1 MGTHPSEIRIALSK
15 FGQHGYLLTEAIFYK
30 MGIKPFRFILDA
42 LPSMLNP
49 VQLETRS
56 VSLPK
61 LPGGRRS
68 DSKSMGLELDAV

>member
-42 LPSMLNP
+42 LPCMLNR

-56 VSLPK
+56 TSLPK
-61 LPGGRRS
+61 PLGGRRS
-68 DSKSMGLELDAV
+68 GLKSTGLKLDAV

>member
-42 LPSMLNP
+42 LPSILGP
-49 VQLETRS
+49 V
-56 VSLPK
+56 VN
-61 LPGGRRS
+61 
-68 DSKSMGLELDAV
+68 

>member
-42 LPSMLNP
+42 LPSMLNR
-49 VQLETRS
+49 VQLENRS
-56 VSLPK
+56 ASLPK
-61 LPGGRRS
+61 PLARRRS
-68 DSKSMGLELDAV
+68 DPKSTGLELDAV

>member
-42 LPSMLNP
+42 LPSMLNR

-56 VSLPK
+56 ASLPK
-61 LPGGRRS
+61 PLGGRGS
-68 DSKSMGLELDAV
+68 GLKSTGFKLDAV